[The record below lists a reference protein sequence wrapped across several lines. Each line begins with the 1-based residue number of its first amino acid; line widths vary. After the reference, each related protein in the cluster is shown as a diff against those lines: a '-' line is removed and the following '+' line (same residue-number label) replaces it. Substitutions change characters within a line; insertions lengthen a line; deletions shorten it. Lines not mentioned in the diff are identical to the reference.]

1 MKRSILFILLFVAF
15 INVKAQEEQ
24 LIKRGD
30 YSLIFINNDHMLS
43 ETLAQNIV
51 NTYFKVYPK
60 MVDKYNQSASKI
72 VTISIDTN
80 YKRVAISGNN
90 KITIGALWMQQH
102 KEDTDLITHELVHV
116 AKGFKAIGPEW
127 LIEGIADCGRFEFGL
142 NNAAA
147 GWSLPPV
154 EQWQSYKMGYRV
166 AARFL
171 LWIDKYQQSDTIL
184 KLSKRLKEDTYTSQ
198 AWNDIT
204 GKSLDELWALYL
216 KNTDMD

>member
-1 MKRSILFILLFVAF
+1 MNKSILFILLFVAF
-15 INVKAQEEQ
+15 TDVKAQKEQ

-43 ETLAQNIV
+43 ETLAQDIA
-51 NTYFKVYPK
+51 NTYFGVYPK
-60 MVDKYNQSASKI
+60 MVAKYNQSASKI

-116 AKGFKAIGPEW
+116 AKGFKSIGPEW

-184 KLSKRLKEDTYTSQ
+184 QLSKRLKEDTYTSQ

>member
-1 MKRSILFILLFVAF
+1 MSKLILFILLIFAF
-15 INVKAQEEQ
+15 TNVSAQQEE

-30 YSLIFINNDHMLS
+30 YSLIFINNDHRLS
-43 ETLAQNIV
+43 ETLAQNIA
-51 NTYFKVYPK
+51 NTYFEVYPK
-60 MVDKYNQSASKI
+60 MVAKYNQNASKT

-147 GWSLPPV
+147 GWSLPSV
-154 EQWQSYKMGYRV
+154 EAWQNYKMGYRV

-171 LWIDKYQQSDTIL
+171 LWINKYQQSDTIL
-184 KLSKRLKEDTYTSQ
+184 QLSKRLKEDTYNSQ
-198 AWNDIT
+198 AWNEIT

-216 KNTDMD
+216 KNTDID

>member
-43 ETLAQNIV
+43 ETLAQNIA

-142 NNAAA
+142 NNTAA

-171 LWIDKYQQSDTIL
+171 IWIDKYQQSDAIL
-184 KLSKRLKEDTYTSQ
+184 QLSKRLKEDTYTSQ
-198 AWNDIT
+198 AWNEIT
-204 GKSLDELWALYL
+204 GKNLDELWALYL

>member
-1 MKRSILFILLFVAF
+1 MNRSILFILLFVAF
-15 INVKAQEEQ
+15 TDVKAQKEQ

-30 YSLIFINNDHMLS
+30 YSLIFRNNDHMLS
-43 ETLAQNIV
+43 ETLAKNIA
-51 NTYFKVYPK
+51 NTYFMVYPK
-60 MVDKYNQSASKI
+60 MVAKYNQSASKI

-80 YKRVAISGNN
+80 YKRVAISGDD

-147 GWSLPPV
+147 GWSLPAV

-171 LWIDKYQQSDTIL
+171 LWIDKYQQSDAIL

-204 GKSLDELWALYL
+204 GKSLDELWVLYL
-216 KNTDMD
+216 KNTDVD